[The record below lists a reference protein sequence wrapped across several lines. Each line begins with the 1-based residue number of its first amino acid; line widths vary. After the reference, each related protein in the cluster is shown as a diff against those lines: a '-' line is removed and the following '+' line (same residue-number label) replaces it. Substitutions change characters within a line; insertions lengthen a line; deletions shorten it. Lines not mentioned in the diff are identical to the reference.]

1 MMTRSIG
8 DRNFKEGGGL
18 SAEAEVNHYDLGEDD
33 AFIVI
38 ASDGVWE
45 MMSNEEVTKLVEKHT
60 IGGTARDACEELINR
75 ATSEWATQEGDYRD
89 DITATI
95 IFLPCFNPAISSR
108 SPSISSPPNALHARL
123 QARSRNIFVEDCTPR
138 GSHMKQRE
146 GSLGSQI
153 DLIDF
158 DFVELGSPLYRS
170 GLHDRFSPTSGG
182 MDPFV
187 LEREGFS
194 SSSSLDIP
202 IDASRMSLA
211 DVAGSPSMSRSPIMS
226 RPKTVFTEKVE
237 TLDGVP
243 FSLLGREEREL
254 INPEL
259 AKVKEDR
266 SVLSHAPLSSTRL
279 SERRKSQVTTTM
291 EDVSASG
298 RAPRPPTVVMK
309 GSGAADIVDVK
320 KSNADRKTD
329 GRKRSALTVAKHTP
343 LQFTAEAHE
352 AHI

>member
-1 MMTRSIG
+1 MG
-8 DRNFKEGGGL
+8 
-18 SAEAEVNHYDLGEDD
+18 
-33 AFIVI
+33 
-38 ASDGVWE
+38 
-45 MMSNEEVTKLVEKHT
+45 
-60 IGGTARDACEELINR
+60 
-75 ATSEWATQEGDYRD
+75 
-89 DITATI
+89 
-95 IFLPCFNPAISSR
+95 
-108 SPSISSPPNALHARL
+108 
-123 QARSRNIFVEDCTPR
+123 
-138 GSHMKQRE
+138 
-146 GSLGSQI
+146 
-153 DLIDF
+153 
-158 DFVELGSPLYRS
+158 
-170 GLHDRFSPTSGG
+170 
-182 MDPFV
+182 
-187 LEREGFS
+187 
-194 SSSSLDIP
+194 
-202 IDASRMSLA
+202 
-211 DVAGSPSMSRSPIMS
+211 
-226 RPKTVFTEKVE
+226 TEKVE